1 MRQRERECE
10 SMYVSLSQ
18 MYLIRVGACPQT
30 QGQRQTEM
38 ETGQPRQPQPPGVP
52 KTWDHTSVR
61 SSKQEKEI
69 GPRWGAQGQRV
80 RVLENQRQRAPWYDS
95 RAPGAQEPHSTR
107 QRTPPLMGQLR
118 TPEPTS
124 ICIRGRGRKVQH
136 GGPQGPRL
144 RKPQTQAQPWTHA
157 HSVHSLTLTHPLEIH
172 SEIFFL
178 TTKICCSLDHQ
189 II

>member
-1 MRQRERECE
+1 MWEKERESVSLC
-10 SMYVSLSQ
+10 MSLSQ

-61 SSKQEKEI
+61 SSKQEKEV

-107 QRTPPLMGQLR
+107 QRTPRLNGPVTYPGTNKHLYPGEGQKSPAG
-118 TPEPTS
+118 TMS
-124 ICIRGRGRKVQH
+124 HRGQGSGSPKHKPSH
-136 GGPQGPRL
+136 GHTLIQS
-144 RKPQTQAQPWTHA
+144 T
-157 HSVHSLTLTHPLEIH
+157 HSLSLTH
-172 SEIFFL
+172 
-178 TTKICCSLDHQ
+178 
-189 II
+189 

>member
-1 MRQRERECE
+1 MWEKERESVSLC
-10 SMYVSLSQ
+10 MSLSQ

-61 SSKQEKEI
+61 SSKQEKEV

-107 QRTPPLMGQLR
+107 QRTPPPPPALMGQLR

-124 ICIRGRGRKVQH
+124 ICIRGRGRKVQ
-136 GGPQGPRL
+136 QGLCPTGA
-144 RKPQTQAQPWTHA
+144 KAQEAPNTSPA
-157 HSVHSLTLTHPLEIH
+157 MDTRSFSPLTHSH
-172 SEIFFL
+172 SPTRDTQWDFFFY
-178 TTKICCSLDHQ
+178 H
-189 II
+189 

>member
-61 SSKQEKEI
+61 SSKQEKEV

-80 RVLENQRQRAPWYDS
+80 RILENQRQRAPWYDS

-107 QRTPPLMGQLR
+107 QRTPPLNGPVTYPGTNKHLYPGEGQKSPAR
-118 TPEPTS
+118 GPT
-124 ICIRGRGRKVQH
+124 GAK
-136 GGPQGPRL
+136 
-144 RKPQTQAQPWTHA
+144 AQEAPNTSPA
-157 HSVHSLTLTHPLEIH
+157 MDTRSFSPLTHSH
-172 SEIFFL
+172 SPTRDTQWDFFFN
-178 TTKICCSLDHQ
+178 H
-189 II
+189 

>member
-1 MRQRERECE
+1 MWEKERESVSLC
-10 SMYVSLSQ
+10 MSLSQ

-61 SSKQEKEI
+61 SSKQEKEV

-107 QRTPPLMGQLR
+107 QRTPPRLNGPVTYPGTNKHLYPGEGQKSPAG
-118 TPEPTS
+118 TMS
-124 ICIRGRGRKVQH
+124 HRGQGSGSPKHKPSH
-136 GGPQGPRL
+136 GHTLIQS
-144 RKPQTQAQPWTHA
+144 T
-157 HSVHSLTLTHPLEIH
+157 HSLSLTH
-172 SEIFFL
+172 
-178 TTKICCSLDHQ
+178 
-189 II
+189 

>member
-1 MRQRERECE
+1 
-10 SMYVSLSQ
+10 MYVSLSQ

-61 SSKQEKEI
+61 SSKQEKEV
-69 GPRWGAQGQRV
+69 GPRWGAHGQRV

-107 QRTPPLMGQLR
+107 QRTPPLKGPVTYPGTNKHLYPGEGQKSPAG
-118 TPEPTS
+118 TMS
-124 ICIRGRGRKVQH
+124 HRGQGSGSPKHKPSH
-136 GGPQGPRL
+136 GHTLIQS
-144 RKPQTQAQPWTHA
+144 T
-157 HSVHSLTLTHPLEIH
+157 HSLSPTH
-172 SEIFFL
+172 
-178 TTKICCSLDHQ
+178 
-189 II
+189 

>member
-1 MRQRERECE
+1 MWEKERESVSLC
-10 SMYVSLSQ
+10 MSLSQ

-61 SSKQEKEI
+61 SSKQEKEV

-107 QRTPPLMGQLR
+107 QRTPPRRLNGPVTYPGTNKHLYPGEGQKSPAG
-118 TPEPTS
+118 TMS
-124 ICIRGRGRKVQH
+124 HRGQGSGSPKHKPSH
-136 GGPQGPRL
+136 GHTLIQS
-144 RKPQTQAQPWTHA
+144 T
-157 HSVHSLTLTHPLEIH
+157 HSLSLTH
-172 SEIFFL
+172 
-178 TTKICCSLDHQ
+178 
-189 II
+189 

>member
-1 MRQRERECE
+1 MWEKERESVSLC
-10 SMYVSLSQ
+10 MSLSQ

-61 SSKQEKEI
+61 SSKQEKEV

-107 QRTPPLMGQLR
+107 QRTPP
-118 TPEPTS
+118 
-124 ICIRGRGRKVQH
+124 
-136 GGPQGPRL
+136 PRL
-144 RKPQTQAQPWTHA
+144 NGPVTYPGTNKHLYPGEGQKSPAGTMSHRGQGSGSPKHKPSHGHTLIQST
-157 HSVHSLTLTHPLEIH
+157 HSLSLTR
-172 SEIFFL
+172 
-178 TTKICCSLDHQ
+178 
-189 II
+189 